1 MTGFPIT
8 VRCRTGIGACRTCE
22 IHPWNHGLSRF
33 GEGKTHKLYSNP
45 QANVDKYLI
54 TFAGFYLFS
63 ISPAKFNTG
72 LKHGMGKCEEK
83 QLGHFLFWVKYGKII
98 WTSSRLKPIVWLS
111 RRLFGSNVNPK
122 HKTWLIYIYIFFFLR
137 GLVKSKFIIFFIFPF
152 YTSGQVPCKKPFST
166 WIFPWIFSKASTIR
180 YAEAVG
186 FSDTPPLL
194 PLKIFSPSLPVR
206 SWWQY
211 SYHGKECGYINND
224 MLMDDLIV
232 ISLYITYILN
242 MDKHGD
248 FPCVELQEGIHIWFT
263 LCPFI
268 CQPRKAGPKDVLRP
282 PDCRYGMVLPPVSRS
297 SWGL

>member
-1 MTGFPIT
+1 MFFWWDILVLTPDMTGFPIT

-122 HKTWLIYIYIFFFLR
+122 HKTWLIYIYI
-137 GLVKSKFIIFFIFPF
+137 
-152 YTSGQVPCKKPFST
+152 
-166 WIFPWIFSKASTIR
+166 
-180 YAEAVG
+180 
-186 FSDTPPLL
+186 
-194 PLKIFSPSLPVR
+194 
-206 SWWQY
+206 
-211 SYHGKECGYINND
+211 
-224 MLMDDLIV
+224 
-232 ISLYITYILN
+232 
-242 MDKHGD
+242 
-248 FPCVELQEGIHIWFT
+248 
-263 LCPFI
+263 
-268 CQPRKAGPKDVLRP
+268 
-282 PDCRYGMVLPPVSRS
+282 
-297 SWGL
+297 

>member
-122 HKTWLIYIYIFFFLR
+122 HKTWLIYIYIYFFLE
-137 GLVKSKFIIFFIFPF
+137 GAGQIKVHHIF
-152 YTSGQVPCKKPFST
+152 
-166 WIFPWIFSKASTIR
+166 
-180 YAEAVG
+180 
-186 FSDTPPLL
+186 
-194 PLKIFSPSLPVR
+194 
-206 SWWQY
+206 
-211 SYHGKECGYINND
+211 H
-224 MLMDDLIV
+224 
-232 ISLYITYILN
+232 ISLLHIWPGAMQKAILN
-242 MDKHGD
+242 MDISMDIFQSINHPIRRSRG
-248 FPCVELQEGIHIWFT
+248 FFGHPAFASLENLLTVFARQILVAIQ
-263 LCPFI
+263 
-268 CQPRKAGPKDVLRP
+268 
-282 PDCRYGMVLPPVSRS
+282 LPWERM
-297 SWGL
+297 WLYK